1 MIFEALFITL
11 VGMGG
16 VFAFLLMLWGA
27 LDLLRRIVA
36 VAAGNNDEEI
46 AVAIAVAQSQ
56 E

>member
-27 LDLLRRIVA
+27 LDILRRIVT
-36 VAAGNNDEEI
+36 AAAADDDEEI